1 MKRKQSPNQLANL
14 QGGRWKKGESG
25 NPKGRPPR
33 LPELNVLLAK
43 VLGEEKG
50 DITAAEAILRSL
62 LSRAVKGD
70 VRAAEVL
77 LERGWGKV
85 MQQLGITGEITQVN
99 ITRKK

>member
-1 MKRKQSPNQLANL
+1 MKRRTSPQQLANL

-25 NPKGRPPR
+25 NPKGRPPK
-33 LPELNVLLAK
+33 LPDLKELLCK
-43 VLGEEKG
+43 VLGEEKH

-77 LERGWGKV
+77 LERGYGKV
-85 MQQLGITGEITQVN
+85 LQSLGITGEITQVVVK
-99 ITRKK
+99 RKK